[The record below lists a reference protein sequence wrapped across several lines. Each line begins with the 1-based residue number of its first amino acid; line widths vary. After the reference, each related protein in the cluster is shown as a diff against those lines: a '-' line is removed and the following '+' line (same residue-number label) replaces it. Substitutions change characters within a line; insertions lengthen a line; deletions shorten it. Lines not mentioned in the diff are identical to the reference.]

1 MDTEAQLV
9 LSTAWIRGLFTRGFE
24 GARRAAAGLD
34 VNDNI
39 KI

>member
-1 MDTEAQLV
+1 MDIEAQLV
-9 LSTAWIRGLFTRGFE
+9 LSTAWIQGLLTRGFE

-34 VNDNI
+34 VNSNA